1 MASDKEK
8 EKAPLSGSPEAV
20 PTRPTLEARIR
31 AHAAASGGVPTIA
44 KHRFKSSGGPGGV
57 VAEQIRSRGPSGSN
71 TPVAPAGSP
80 AVEVPEPQ
88 TDTLQVPGQ
97 GTSGGNIERKAHT
110 PIAELSENEGA
121 SFDGGSS

>member
-1 MASDKEK
+1 MVTVSSVTIPSCAI
-8 EKAPLSGSPEAV
+8 PV
-20 PTRPTLEARIR
+20 WRIR
-31 AHAAASGGVPTIA
+31 LRLQRLKRQYAPW
-44 KHRFKSSGGPGGV
+44 F
-57 VAEQIRSRGPSGSN
+57 

-110 PIAELSENEGA
+110 PIAELSEYEGA